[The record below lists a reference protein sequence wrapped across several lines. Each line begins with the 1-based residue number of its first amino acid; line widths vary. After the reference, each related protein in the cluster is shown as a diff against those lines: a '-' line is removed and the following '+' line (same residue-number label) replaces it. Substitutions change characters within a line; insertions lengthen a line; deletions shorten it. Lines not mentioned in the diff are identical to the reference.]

1 MVVSK
6 VPEKFLNL
14 PRLALM
20 NAALGVVSIISQ
32 VNIDLISPAFYN
44 NYLFNKLWIKNI
56 NRLSR

>member
-1 MVVSK
+1 MVVPN

-32 VNIDLISPAFYN
+32 VNIDLILGPVFFFIALTIITN
-44 NYLFNKLWIKNI
+44 D
-56 NRLSR
+56 